1 MIHDSEI
8 EALAAGMAP
17 FVRDCIAEATAPL
30 IARIAELEARPA
42 MKYEGVWDERKVY
55 RVGDFVTKGG
65 SMWHCFDTNT
75 GVLPGSN
82 SDVWKLAVRA
92 GKDGKDARNG
102 R

>member
-1 MIHDSEI
+1 MLTRNEI
-8 EALAAGMAP
+8 AALAKGMVP
-17 FVRDCIAEATAPL
+17 FVREVIAEATAPL
-30 IARIAELEARPA
+30 IARIAELEQRPG
-42 MKYEGVWDERKVY
+42 MKYEGVWDERAVY

-92 GKDGKDARNG
+92 GKDGKDIR